1 LLTFGGGDDRRR
13 AGNGDEVWAKLGI
26 GVGICSEAPMM
37 VMAPAGAMD
46 FVETLGVVGL
56 AWVVVFRRGGN
67 DR

>member
-1 LLTFGGGDDRRR
+1 
-13 AGNGDEVWAKLGI
+13 
-26 GVGICSEAPMM
+26 
-37 VMAPAGAMD
+37 MAPAGAMD